1 MPLQLM
7 PLLTFSCYY
16 SLLIVNLAIN
26 FVMQAEYLHKKVP
39 YGLRGNTNNTPK
51 KIPMKVIMKWQ
62 DIIHFWIFNQNR
74 TAIITRDF
82 HSH

>member
-1 MPLQLM
+1 M

-51 KIPMKVIMKWQ
+51 NTNEGNNEVAR
-62 DIIHFWIFNQNR
+62 HNSFL
-74 TAIITRDF
+74 DF
-82 HSH
+82 QSKPDSDNYSRLS

>member
-51 KIPMKVIMKWQ
+51 KYQ
-62 DIIHFWIFNQNR
+62 
-74 TAIITRDF
+74 
-82 HSH
+82 